1 MIGEIAMYALVILIL
16 TGVYL
21 TFFFVPDSRQ
31 VVYDGSYA
39 PLKGVHMSA
48 AYESTLR
55 VSFDV
60 RAGLVMRQIHH
71 WAALLFLGA
80 ILVHLLRIF
89 FTGAFR
95 RPREINWVIGLS
107 LLLLGLANGFTGY
120 SLPDDLLSG
129 TGLRIAYSVLESIPL
144 LGPWLAFLVFGGEFP
159 SDDII
164 SRLFVIHVLIVPAL
178 IVGLLT
184 AHLALLVRHKHTQ
197 FAGRGRTNRNVVGSK
212 LWPTFTAK
220 TLGLFFFVFAVC
232 AALGGL
238 AQINPVWLYGPF
250 QSSAVSAG
258 SQPDWYIGWLEGA
271 LRLMPPWETRIG
283 GFEVANP
290 FFPGVLLP
298 GITFMLLYA
307 WPWIE
312 ARFTRDYEEH
322 HLLDRPRDRPGPLR
336 TRRVGHGV
344 LRRAVLRRWQRR
356 HRRALRPVGE
366 LRDLR
371 LPRVA
376 VRVARR
382 LGIRH
387 VPALQGALGARP
399 LGSRPARRALPHG
412 RGRLR
417 GRGGGALA
425 VAVMRRFPGEVLP
438 PGLQDPADE
447 GDGQR
452 AGADEHQPRAER
464 EPARGDGTTESDRE
478 GPDRLGGER
487 VDRARPLGQRRVR
500 VVLGPCRGTAR
511 EQQDGATR
519 DHAHPRAG
527 REHHRACVLVRR
539 EPVDDPDQHEERG
552 DAEKDPGFGL
562 HHRSTLPP

>member
-1 MIGEIAMYALVILIL
+1 MLTRRLATWLDKRLGAARFARTALNKVFPDHWSFMIGEIAMYCLVILIM

-31 VVYDGSYA
+31 VVYHGSYA

-48 AYESTLR
+48 AYQSTLK
-55 VSFDV
+55 VTFDV

-197 FAGRGRTNRNVVGSK
+197 FPGRGRSNRNVVGSK

-271 LRLMPPWETRIG
+271 LRLMPPWEVRIG
-283 GFEVANP
+283 GFEIPNP

-298 GITFMLLYA
+298 GITFTLLYA

-312 ARFTRDYEEH
+312 AWFTKDYEEH
-322 HLLDRPRDRPGPLR
+322 HLLDRPRDRPVRSAL
-336 TRRVGHGV
+336 GV
-344 LRRAVLRRWQRR
+344 AVLAFYIVLFFAGGNDVIAA
-356 HRRALRPVGE
+356 HFDLSVNSVTYVFRALLFVLPIVSGYLTYRLCKE
-366 LRDLR
+366 LSARDR
-371 LPRVA
+371 
-376 VRVARR
+376 
-382 LGIRH
+382 
-387 VPALQGALGARP
+387 
-399 LGSRPARRALPHG
+399 SRPEQLALLERTPE
-412 RGRLR
+412 
-417 GRGGGALA
+417 GGYI
-425 VAVMRRFPGEVLP
+425 
-438 PGLQDPADE
+438 DE
-447 GDGQR
+447 
-452 AGADEHQPRAER
+452 AE
-464 EPARGDGTTESDRE
+464 ELSPS
-478 GPDRLGGER
+478 P
-487 VDRARPLGQRRVR
+487 
-500 VVLGPCRGTAR
+500 
-511 EQQDGATR
+511 
-519 DHAHPRAG
+519 
-527 REHHRACVLVRR
+527 
-539 EPVDDPDQHEERG
+539 
-552 DAEKDPGFGL
+552 
-562 HHRSTLPP
+562 